1 MTPIKVLVPGA
12 VALSFVL
19 SACGGGAAK
28 KLPPADAPVRV
39 AKVARQAVPLE
50 VAAVGHVEAS
60 SIVSVKPQVGGV
72 ILKVGFQEGED
83 VSAGQLLFQID
94 ARPFEA
100 ALAQAKASLER
111 DRARQAEAERTLAR
125 YEELIKKEYV
135 TQEQL
140 DGARANSAALKATVV
155 GDEAAVEQARLNLA
169 YCQIESPVAGRA
181 GSLLV
186 YAGNVVK
193 AGDDRALVVLNQ
205 IEPVRVSFA
214 VPERVLGDVKARSRE
229 GALRVTATPPGGAPH
244 EGELTFVDNAVDPT
258 TGTITLKATFANR
271 DRALWPGQFAQVA
284 LNLAQHIFAAPQ
296 VAGRAQADLD
306 LIAAG
311 LLQFEEVVEGD
322 HAVDLGQRHI
332 QQVGDLEGHFARDVA
347 ERLLHAVQ
355 DHDQASRA
363 GFPLGN
369 ESLQFRGQFG
379 GGRLGLRCCGA
390 HGFHP
395 PTFVPAGKSRHGVPR
410 KMRACSQNSGATAR
424 VKKIMFAVYRTR

>member
-284 LNLAQHIFAAPQ
+284 LNLATDAAVTVVPTDAIQKGQ
-296 VAGRAQADLD
+296 VGTYVFVVKEDRTADLRPVTVVRNWKS
-306 LIAAG
+306 LTVVSRG
-311 LLQFEEVVEGD
+311 LEPGETV
-322 HAVDLGQRHI
+322 AVDGQIRLAPGVRVSI
-332 QQVGDLEGHFARDVA
+332 KEDVPGVKPARETD
-347 ERLLHAVQ
+347 
-355 DHDQASRA
+355 
-363 GFPLGN
+363 P
-369 ESLQFRGQFG
+369 
-379 GGRLGLRCCGA
+379 
-390 HGFHP
+390 
-395 PTFVPAGKSRHGVPR
+395 PAG
-410 KMRACSQNSGATAR
+410 GAKR
-424 VKKIMFAVYRTR
+424 